1 MKKYILGIDQS
12 TQATKA
18 ILVEK
23 NGHVAERFA
32 LPHKQIVNDQG
43 WVEHDLE
50 EIWGNTVAAVRGVM
64 SKAGATAADLDGI
77 GICNQ
82 RETICVWDKK
92 SGKPVFNAIVWQCSR
107 GKEISDRLEKQ
118 GLAEEVRKL
127 SGMQLSPYYSAAKAA
142 WILEH
147 VDGAKEKN
155 EKGELCI
162 GTIDAFLVWRMTG
175 NFATDFSNAAR
186 TQLFNIRELKWDS
199 RLCEMFG
206 INPACLPQVLDSN
219 AQFGLTDIGGAL
231 DAPVMIGGIMGDSN
245 GALYDEGCFDKGMV
259 KATYGT
265 GSSIMMNIGADC
277 VISEDPGAVTSI
289 AWGLDGKVEYV
300 LEGNINYS
308 AATIRWLEKDLKLI
322 ENPGETEQLAYA
334 SNPKDRTY
342 LVPAFSG
349 LGSPYW
355 DNDAEGMVCGMT
367 RVTGKAEFVRAA
379 LDCIDYQITDVL
391 KIMEKISGISVSQL
405 HTDGGATKNNYL
417 MQFQSDIMNCEVS
430 VSLEDEVP
438 CLGPVFAAGL
448 KTGFFGSLEGLVE
461 KKDFQ
466 PKMEEAVREEK
477 LAGWKKA
484 VKRCLYRPEM

>member
-18 ILVEK
+18 ILVDR
-23 NGHVAERFA
+23 NGHVTERAA
-32 LPHKQIVNDQG
+32 LPHRQIINDQG

-50 EIWGNTVAAVRGVM
+50 EIWSHTVEVVKTVM
-64 SKAGATAADLDGI
+64 DKAGASADDLDSI

-82 RETICVWDKK
+82 RETICVWDKET
-92 SGKPVFNAIVWQCSR
+92 GKPVFNAVVWQCSR

-118 GLAEEVRKL
+118 GLAAEVRER

-147 VDGAKEKN
+147 VEGAKEKN
-155 EKGELCI
+155 EKGALCI

-175 NFATDFSNAAR
+175 NFYTDASNAAR
-186 TQLFNIRELKWDS
+186 TQLFNIRDLKWDE

-206 INPACLPQVLDSN
+206 INPACLPEVADSN

-231 DAPVMIGGIMGDSN
+231 SSPVMVGGIMGDSN
-245 GALYDEGCFDKGMV
+245 GALYGEGCFEKGMV

-265 GSSIMMNIGADC
+265 GSSIMMNIGSEC
-277 VISEDPGAVTSI
+277 VVSEDPGAVTSI
-289 AWGLDGKVEYV
+289 AWSLDGKVEYV

-322 ENPGETEQLAYA
+322 SNPGETEQLAYSA
-334 SNPKDRTY
+334 NPKDRTY

-367 RVTGKAEFVRAA
+367 RVTGKAEFTRAA

-391 KIMEKISGISVSQL
+391 KIMEKISGVSVSQL
-405 HTDGGATKNNYL
+405 RTDGGATKNNYL

-448 KTGFFGSLEGLVE
+448 KSGFFTSLDGLVE
-461 KKDFQ
+461 KKDFY
-466 PKMEEAVREEK
+466 PAMDEAVREEK

-484 VKRCLYRPEM
+484 VQRCLYRP